1 MKNLPRYEVI
11 VSYDEDQKLSVWWR
25 VASNRDKRDSFFR
38 LKEATDVAEKTN
50 QTYWFGNDCIS
61 DLEYKK
67 IGMIVDFHWS
77 HETEDMLA
85 EAKRMIADERAKTVS
100 YFDFLA
106 LRKEFE
112 ALREQVKSKL
122 RIED

>member
-1 MKNLPRYEVI
+1 MKILPRYAVI
-11 VSYDEDQKLSVWWR
+11 LSYDEDQKLSVWWK
-25 VASNRDKRDSFFR
+25 NDNGFDLFFKK
-38 LKEATDVAEKTN
+38 LKEGSDTIETTSHKS
-50 QTYWFGNDCIS
+50 WFGS
-61 DLEYKK
+61 DSKEQLYYKS
-67 IGMIVDFHWS
+67 ILMVV
-77 HETEDMLA
+77 ETHFSMESSNMLA

-122 RIED
+122 RIEV

>member
-1 MKNLPRYEVI
+1 MKNPIYEVI

-25 VASNRDKRDSFFR
+25 LDSNAKNTLGFFR
-38 LKEATDVAEKTN
+38 LKEGQDKPE
-50 QTYWFGNDCIS
+50 QTTERKSFGHDSIKELHWRNLS
-61 DLEYKK
+61 
-67 IGMIVDFHWS
+67 MIVQSDHNFES
-77 HETEDMLA
+77 SDMLA

-106 LRKEFE
+106 LRKEFDR
-112 ALREQVKSKL
+112 LKEQVESRL